1 MKSKFWSSSV
11 WLFWG
16 LVFATLL
23 IYTIFP
29 FWFRLR
35 PYYLWVP
42 SPDIRSFSPSLP
54 AGAIYAL
61 LLVLLYLLYWL
72 AFRQAATGLVTL
84 RPEHLLLITL
94 LFSLPLV
101 YTFPINATDIFSYLI
116 RGRIMA
122 VYGQSPFL
130 VTPQAFPQD
139 PYWLLAGEWANT
151 TSPYGPVWE
160 LLGGAIAWLSG
171 GGLLRGLLLF
181 KLLGLILHLAIGK
194 LIWLSLSYLPPAGR
208 SARLLLWLWNPALL
222 LIFVMDAHNDALM
235 IFWLMLGYWL
245 IQGRQ
250 VSWGWLV
257 MVMAS
262 LSKLI
267 GLLPLPFF
275 WLLLWRRAGSGR
287 DKIRFLLFSIGGG
300 LTLSLFTFA
309 PFGSPLK
316 LIQRLLTEASDN
328 GGFSPLTL
336 LILSLQRLK
345 IPFSIDAMV
354 QWSFLFFAI
363 IVLWLL
369 WSHKKAE
376 WGVKNVFAAYLATGF
391 TFRVWYPAWLF
402 PWLLLDEE
410 RGAVPAGATFLLT
423 AQLSV
428 LIYGHLRFY
437 LLQRDQFQAHL
448 VGIPFTFLLP
458 LFVAFWTSPKPTRL
472 QTKATQ

>member
-1 MKSKFWSSSV
+1 M
-11 WLFWG
+11 
-16 LVFATLL
+16 
-23 IYTIFP
+23 
-29 FWFRLR
+29 
-35 PYYLWVP
+35 
-42 SPDIRSFSPSLP
+42 
-54 AGAIYAL
+54 
-61 LLVLLYLLYWL
+61 
-72 AFRQAATGLVTL
+72 L
-84 RPEHLLLITL
+84 RPEPILLITL
-94 LFSLPLV
+94 LFALPLL

-116 RGRIMA
+116 RGRIMI
-122 VYGQSPFL
+122 VYGQNPF
-130 VTPQAFPQD
+130 VVAPQAFPQD
-139 PYWLLAGEWANT
+139 PYWLLAGEWANS
-151 TSPYGPVWE
+151 TSPYGPLWE

-181 KLLGLILHLAIGK
+181 KWLGLILHLAIGK
-194 LIWLSLSYLPPAGR
+194 LIWLSLGHLPPAGR

-245 IQGRQ
+245 IQRRQ
-250 VSWGWLV
+250 PKWGWLV
-257 MVMAS
+257 MVMAP

-287 DKIRFLLFSIGGG
+287 DKTRFLLFSIGGTLV
-300 LTLSLFTFA
+300 LTLLTFA
-309 PFGSPLK
+309 PFGSPIQ

-345 IPFSIDAMV
+345 IALSIDSIV
-354 QWSFLFFAI
+354 QWGFLLFAI
-363 IVLWLL
+363 IALWLL
-369 WSHKKAE
+369 GSHRKAE
-376 WGVKNVFAAYLATGF
+376 RGVKNVFAAYLATSF
-391 TFRVWYPAWLF
+391 TFRIWYPAWLF

-410 RGAVPAGATFLLT
+410 EGAVPAGAAFLLT

-448 VGIPFTFLLP
+448 IGIPFTFLLP
-458 LFVAFWTSPKPTRL
+458 LAVAFLARPKPKML
-472 QTKATQ
+472 QTKTTQ

>member
-1 MKSKFWSSSV
+1 MKSKFWGSTG

-16 LVFATLL
+16 LVFATFL

-35 PYYLWVP
+35 PYYLWAP
-42 SPDIRSFSPSLP
+42 SLDIRSFSPSLP

-61 LLVLLYLLYWL
+61 LLVLLYSLYWL
-72 AFRQAATGLVTL
+72 AFRQVAAGLVTL
-84 RPEHLLLITL
+84 RPEQL
-94 LFSLPLV
+94 LFIATLFGLPLLF
-101 YTFPINATDIFSYLI
+101 TFPINATDIFSYLI
-116 RGRIMA
+116 RGRIMV
-122 VYGQSPFL
+122 VYGQNPFF

-151 TSPYGPVWE
+151 TSPYGPLWE

-181 KLLGLILHLAIGK
+181 KAFGLILHLAIGK
-194 LIWLSLSYLPPAGR
+194 LIWLSLNHLPPAGR
-208 SARLLLWLWNPALL
+208 LARLLLWVWNPALL
-222 LIFVMDAHNDALM
+222 FIFVMDAHNDTLM

-245 IQGRQ
+245 IHQRQ
-250 VSWGWLV
+250 AEWGWLV
-257 MVMAS
+257 MVLAP

-275 WLLLWRRAGSGR
+275 WLLLWRKAGSGR
-287 DKIRFLLFSIGGG
+287 DKLRFFLLSAGGG
-300 LTLSLFTFA
+300 LALSLFTFA
-309 PFGSPLK
+309 PFGSPLG
-316 LIQRLLTEASDN
+316 LIQRLLAEASDN

-336 LILSLQRLK
+336 IVLSLQRLK
-345 IPFSIDAMV
+345 IPLSIAPIVQGSLLIFAMT
-354 QWSFLFFAI
+354 A
-363 IVLWLL
+363 LWLL

-376 WGVKNVFAAYLATGF
+376 RGVKNLFATYLATGF
-391 TFRVWYPAWLF
+391 TFRIWYPAWLF

-410 RGAVPAGATFLLT
+410 GRYVPAGATFLLT

-448 VGIPFTFLLP
+448 IGIPFTFLIP
-458 LFVAFWTSPKPTRL
+458 LFVAFWTRPNPTANS
-472 QTKATQ
+472 TN